1 MVPDPRIACFIAVV
15 EAHDLHGLAFQH
27 LALCERRAWLHL
39 SRIDYAHLDAGMAHG
54 TAAHEVSRPR
64 DRSVEGLFG
73 LAPDR
78 IDWEG
83 GVVVEAKNGS
93 GAGEAVSRQTAFY
106 ALMLAGATGRSW
118 RARNDL
124 LAARRRRDVPVDDA
138 MIDALLA
145 DAHRLAELSVRE
157 TAPAAEAKPIC
168 ASCSYRHLCGVA

>member
-1 MVPDPRIACFIAVV
+1 MAPDPRITAFVALV

-39 SRIDYAHLDAGMAHG
+39 SRIDYAHLDHDMALG
-54 TAAHEVSRPR
+54 TAAHDVARPR

-73 LAPDR
+73 LSPDR
-78 IDWEG
+78 IDWES

-93 GAGEAVSRQTAFY
+93 RAVEAVSRQTAFY
-106 ALMLAGATGRSW
+106 ALVLAGATGRQW

-145 DAHRLAELSVRE
+145 DAHRLAELSQRE
-157 TAPAAEAKPIC
+157 TAPEAERKPIC
-168 ASCSYRHLCGVA
+168 TRCSYRHLCGVA